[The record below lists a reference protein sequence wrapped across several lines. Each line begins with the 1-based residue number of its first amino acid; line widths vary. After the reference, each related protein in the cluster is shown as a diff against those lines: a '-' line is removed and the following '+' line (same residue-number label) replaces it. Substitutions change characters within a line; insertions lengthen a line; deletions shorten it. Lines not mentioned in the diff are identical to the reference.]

1 MKSCVR
7 YPINMPSFL
16 KRKEGEDGKGMS
28 RLELKGNRE
37 IDVAKVDIIELY
49 YVGILDCCEFIKLL
63 KKHERFEIVHEE
75 DCEFMEL
82 ERAEKLFD
90 RDSGKPNVQ
99 TFLEEFKER
108 IDIIPEDI
116 RKPLSESAD
125 EAIKQIGEPKGE
137 IAAAALANLWD
148 HVGPI
153 IAWVVLIV
161 SIAVFA
167 KSVQTIFEEL
177 LKLPEEPVPYTKAM
191 EMKDKFFYAVMGVN
205 VGAQMMDLSARAVS
219 KGRVHGIA
227 RLLTNVIWATGM
239 PWMAWVISGA
249 YLRAWI
255 ATPIDR
261 EVRRRTRL
269 TDLPRTAFEEAVRTQ
284 KIGIDKFKDY
294 MYHLGFPDD
303 QIEILEWTLW
313 REFTITDLN
322 RLREAGLITDDFYKE
337 RLRRLGLRKEDAEL
351 LATYWLTREATRER
365 ITLRSLAVRMFREG
379 LRDEVW
385 LREKLKSI
393 GYDDDTISLIVE
405 LEKAKMREEPRRTT
419 LGQLRRM
426 FRFDVISEEDFKRY
440 LRDLR
445 YPDAAIELIVETEK
459 AAKVPRP
466 RVVSASELR
475 RAFRSDII
483 DEEALFRRLVEIGYT
498 DGDARLIVSI
508 EKRAKERRP
517 VPLTRS
523 TLERA
528 FVYQVIDEET
538 FRAKLEEIGIA
549 KEDIDLLVEM
559 AKERLMAATEIPT
572 VVRRLPMGTV
582 GRAFSLGIIDEAEAW
597 DRFLEMGFPERDV
610 EILIELYRP
619 KGS

>member
-1 MKSCVR
+1 MTKSKKHGSPEVL
-7 YPINMPSFL
+7 PLLSGVVGKGVSFGLKDGIVPTLKAFGVWEIDGCKAVAKSLLEDFKGRIEPLSDPL
-16 KRKEGEDGKGMS
+16 KRELRNSVDSALKELREEEGELGVAIEQFLTDEFRNIIAIIVMYIGIYIFFDACKRIFAELLILPEKPVTYEEAMGKKDSFFVAVM
-28 RLELKGNRE
+28 E
-37 IDVAKVDIIELY
+37 I
-49 YVGILDCCEFIKLL
+49 
-63 KKHERFEIVHEE
+63 
-75 DCEFMEL
+75 
-82 ERAEKLFD
+82 
-90 RDSGKPNVQ
+90 P
-99 TFLEEFKER
+99 
-108 IDIIPEDI
+108 
-116 RKPLSESAD
+116 
-125 EAIKQIGEPKGE
+125 
-137 IAAAALANLWD
+137 IAAQLLDAA
-148 HVGPI
+148 V
-153 IAWVVLIV
+153 
-161 SIAVFA
+161 
-167 KSVQTIFEEL
+167 
-177 LKLPEEPVPYTKAM
+177 
-191 EMKDKFFYAVMGVN
+191 
-205 VGAQMMDLSARAVS
+205 RAIS
-219 KGRVHGIA
+219 RGKVHGVGRFI
-227 RLLTNVIWATGM
+227 TNVIWATGM

-261 EVRRRTRL
+261 EVRKRARL
-269 TDLPRTAFEEAVRTQ
+269 ADLPRTSFEEAVRAR
-284 KIGIDKFKDY
+284 KIDIDKFKDY

-405 LEKAKMREEPRRTT
+405 LEKARMREEPRRTT

-445 YPDAAIELIVETEK
+445 YPDAAVELIVETEK

-498 DGDARLIVSI
+498 EGDARLIVSI
-508 EKRAKERRP
+508 EKRARERRP